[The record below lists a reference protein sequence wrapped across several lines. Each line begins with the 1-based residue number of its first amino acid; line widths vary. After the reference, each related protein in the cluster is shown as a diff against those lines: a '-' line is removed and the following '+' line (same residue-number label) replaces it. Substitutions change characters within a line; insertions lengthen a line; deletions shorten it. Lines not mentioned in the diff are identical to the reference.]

1 MVIFSCV
8 VLRIYH
14 ALAFSSSAHIPLLA
28 AASPRRCSKASFARR
43 DFVRTVIA
51 FSVGALPGGRV
62 DDEAVA
68 AEAAKNIF
76 NIVIG

>member
-1 MVIFSCV
+1 MF
-8 VLRIYH
+8 L
-14 ALAFSSSAHIPLLA
+14 
-28 AASPRRCSKASFARR
+28 RR

-51 FSVGALPGGRV
+51 FSAGTLPRGRV

-76 NIVIG
+76 DIALG

>member
-1 MVIFSCV
+1 MF
-8 VLRIYH
+8 L
-14 ALAFSSSAHIPLLA
+14 
-28 AASPRRCSKASFARR
+28 RR

-51 FSVGALPGGRV
+51 FSVGVLLGGRV

-76 NIVIG
+76 DIVIG

>member
-1 MVIFSCV
+1 MF
-8 VLRIYH
+8 L
-14 ALAFSSSAHIPLLA
+14 
-28 AASPRRCSKASFARR
+28 RR

-51 FSVGALPGGRV
+51 FSVGHFPGRRV

-76 NIVIG
+76 DIVIG